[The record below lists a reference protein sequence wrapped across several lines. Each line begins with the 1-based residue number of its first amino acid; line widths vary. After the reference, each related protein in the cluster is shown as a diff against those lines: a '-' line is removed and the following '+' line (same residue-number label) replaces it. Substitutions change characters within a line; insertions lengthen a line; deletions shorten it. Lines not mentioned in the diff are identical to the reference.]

1 VGTGKSKGIVV
12 KGVFA
17 QLDRSSLYET
27 VYSQIA
33 LALIEGQLQPDDKVR
48 IRSLA
53 DQLGVSVTPVRDALL
68 RLVQERALEMRGLK
82 DIRVPRMRVDQFQEV
97 RLIRLRLEGLAAQ
110 LAAEKIDQASEMLL
124 TRILEDNEEAR
135 TKNDLVTAVKLNRL
149 FHSKIAEIAGLPV
162 LCDMIEGMWLR
173 MGPLISAVYLAGGR
187 AMISYH
193 YEILEALRKRD
204 ALAAETAIQADINA
218 TAEILLNS
226 GLLQPEQPA
235 AETAIPGV
243 PA

>member
-1 VGTGKSKGIVV
+1 MFLQV
-12 KGVFA
+12 
-17 QLDRSSLYET
+17 DRSSLYET

-48 IRSLA
+48 IRALA

-82 DIRVPRMRVDQFQEV
+82 DIRVPRMHVQQLQEV

-110 LAAEKIDQASEMLL
+110 LAASRIDRTGEVTL
-124 TRILEDNEEAR
+124 TRILEENEEAR
-135 TKNDLVTAVKLNRL
+135 TKGDTVTAIKLNRL

-162 LCDMIEGMWLR
+162 LHDMIENMWLR
-173 MGPLISAVYLAGGR
+173 MGPLIAAVYVAGGR

-193 YEILEALRKRD
+193 YEILDALRKRD
-204 ALAAETAIQADINA
+204 PAAAEAAIQADINA
-218 TAEILLNS
+218 TAEILLQS
-226 GLLQPEQPA
+226 GLLRSNA
-235 AETAIPGV
+235 MATDDTRSSAL
-243 PA
+243 A